1 MLRALWTAATG
12 MEAQQLK
19 LDVIANNLANISTN
33 GFKRS
38 RAEFQDLLYQV
49 MKAPGTAASAE
60 NQVPTGIQ
68 LGTGVRTAGVQK
80 LFDEGN
86 FANTL
91 RDLDVAIEGDGFFQ
105 VLLPDGQVAYT
116 RAGNF
121 SKDAEGRIVTQDG
134 FLVQPEITV
143 PEDTTTLTIAPDG
156 TVSIVRAGQTT
167 SEELGQ
173 IQLARFI
180 NPSGLKAVGRNF
192 FLPTDSSG
200 DPLTANPGEGGLGTL
215 AQGFLEISNVN
226 LVEQM
231 VEMIT
236 SQRAYELSARVISS
250 ADNMLQATTRTVGG

>member
-12 MEAQQLK
+12 MDAQQMK
-19 LDVIANNLANISTN
+19 LDVIANNLANISTT

-38 RAEFQDLLYQV
+38 RAEFQDLLYQI

-68 LGTGVRTAGVQK
+68 LGLGVRTAGVQK

-86 FANTL
+86 LSNTL

-105 VLLPDGQVAYT
+105 ILLPDGQTAYT

-121 SKDAEGRIVTQDG
+121 AKDSEGRIVTQDG
-134 FLVQPEITV
+134 FLLQPEITV
-143 PEDTTTLTIAPDG
+143 PEDATTITIAPDG
-156 TVSIVRAGQTT
+156 TVSIVRAGSTT
-167 SEELGQ
+167 AEQLGQ

-180 NPSGLKAVGRNF
+180 NPSGLRAIGRNL
-192 FLPTDSSG
+192 FLPTDASG
-200 DPLTANPGEGGLGTL
+200 DPVTANPGEGGLGTL

-236 SQRAYELSARVISS
+236 SQRAYELSAKVISS
-250 ADNMLQATTRTVGG
+250 ADNMLQATIQTVGG